1 MAMEMD
7 NEMKRLMKMVQVMAT
22 MIRPRTMKVVKMVI
36 RMAREKETMKMVKT
50 VEVMVMDRMVME
62 KGIAMVI
69 MIVKIKTTVTMKK
82 IKTMVMKTIVKE
94 AVVVGRNIHM
104 EMTVLII
111 LKLMN
116 IMAIQ
121 PN

>member
-1 MAMEMD
+1 MEMD
-7 NEMKRLMKMVQVMAT
+7 NEMKRLMKMVQVMTT

-82 IKTMVMKTIVKE
+82 IKTMVTKTIVKE
-94 AVVVGRNIHM
+94 AVAVGRNIHM

-111 LKLMN
+111 LKLTN
-116 IMAIQ
+116 IMVIQ

>member
-1 MAMEMD
+1 MEMD
-7 NEMKRLMKMVQVMAT
+7 NEMKRLMKMVQVMTT
-22 MIRPRTMKVVKMVI
+22 MIRPRTMKMVKMVI

-50 VEVMVMDRMVME
+50 VEVMVMDRMAME

-111 LKLMN
+111 LKQTN
-116 IMAIQ
+116 IMVIQ